1 MIYLIYGEDSLS
13 VEETLTSLSADDGD
27 NDLYD
32 INTTTLNGATVS
44 LAELEAA
51 WSTIPFL
58 ADKRTVVVR
67 GLLARLEQGRGGGS
81 SRSRGMDGEW
91 ADIGER
97 LAHVPDST
105 ELIFVDAAISRNNP
119 LLSAIRPLA
128 QVHEFRLPSVRDM
141 PGWVRQR
148 ANRLGA
154 AIEPSAISALV
165 DAIGNDTRLIDME
178 LQKLAIYRS
187 DGRSHGRSAERS
199 DGGSG
204 GMIRRQDVEAMVSY
218 VREANIFAAVDAA
231 LEGRAG
237 FALRLAHQ
245 LLAEGRSSTYVIT
258 MLARQVRFLI
268 VAKDMKSRG
277 FQQDEIGR
285 RLSIGG
291 YPLTKTMQQEG
302 RFSAERLAEI
312 HRRLLEADL
321 SIKTGAADEEMALDA
336 LIVGLSDPS
345 HPR

>member
-1 MIYLIYGEDSLS
+1 MIYLLYGEDSLS
-13 VEETLTSLSADDGD
+13 VEEMLASLRADAGADE
-27 NDLYD
+27 LYD
-32 INTTTLNGATVS
+32 VNTTTLDGASVS

-58 ADKRTVVVR
+58 ADRRTVMVR
-67 GLLARLEQGRGGGS
+67 GLLARMERGRSGGS
-81 SRSRGMDGEW
+81 TRSRGIDDEW
-91 ADIGER
+91 ADMGER
-97 LAHVPDST
+97 LAVVPESSDV
-105 ELIFVDAAISRNNP
+105 IFVDAAVNRGNP
-119 LLSAIRPLA
+119 LLRVIRSLA
-128 QVHEFRLPSVRDM
+128 QVHEFRLPSVREM

-148 ANRLGA
+148 ADRLGA

-178 LQKLAIYRS
+178 LQKLALYRS
-187 DGRSHGRSAERS
+187 D
-199 DGGSG
+199 
-204 GMIRRQDVEAMVSY
+204 GMIRRQDVEAMVLY

-237 FALRLAHQ
+237 IALRLLHQ
-245 LLAEGRSSTYVIT
+245 LIDAGRPPTYLIM

-268 VAKDMKSRG
+268 VAKDMKARG

-285 RLSIGG
+285 KLSIAG

-302 RFSAERLAEI
+302 RFDALRLAEI
-312 HRRLLEADL
+312 HRKLIEADL

-336 LIVGLSDPS
+336 LIVGLSTAQS
-345 HPR
+345 RR

>member
-13 VEETLTSLSADDGD
+13 VEEMLASLRADAGADE
-27 NDLYD
+27 LYD
-32 INTTTLNGATVS
+32 VSTTTLDGASVS
-44 LAELEAA
+44 FAELEAA

-58 ADKRTVVVR
+58 ADRRTVMVR
-67 GLLARLEQGRGGGS
+67 GLLARMERGRGGS
-81 SRSRGMDGEW
+81 TRSGGIDEEW

-97 LAHVPDST
+97 IAHIPEST
-105 ELIFVDAAISRNNP
+105 ELIFVDAAVNRGNP
-119 LLSAIRPLA
+119 LLRAIRPLA
-128 QVHEFRLPSVRDM
+128 QVHEFRLPSVREM

-148 ANRLGA
+148 ADRLGA

-178 LQKLAIYRS
+178 LQKLALYRS
-187 DGRSHGRSAERS
+187 D
-199 DGGSG
+199 

-218 VREANIFAAVDAA
+218 VREANIFAAVDAT

-237 FALRLAHQ
+237 IALRLVHQ
-245 LLAEGRSSTYVIT
+245 LLDAGRPPTYLIT
-258 MLARQVRFLI
+258 MLARQMRFLI
-268 VAKDMKSRG
+268 VAKDMKARG

-285 RLSIGG
+285 KLAISG

-302 RFSAERLAEI
+302 RFDAVRLVEI
-312 HRRLLEADL
+312 HRRLIEADL

-336 LIVGLSDPS
+336 LIVALSAVHS
-345 HPR
+345 RR

>member
-1 MIYLIYGEDSLS
+1 MIYLIYGDDSLS
-13 VEETLTSLSADDGD
+13 VEETAASLSADDGD
-27 NDLYD
+27 DDLYD
-32 INTTTLNGATVS
+32 VNTTTLNGATVS

-58 ADKRTVVVR
+58 ADKRIVVVR
-67 GLLARLEQGRGGGS
+67 GLLARMEQGRSGGS

-105 ELIFVDAAISRNNP
+105 ELIFVDAAVNRNNP
-119 LLSAIRPLA
+119 LLRAIRPLA

-148 ANRLGA
+148 ADRLGA

-178 LQKLAIYRS
+178 LQKLALYRS
-187 DGRSHGRSAERS
+187 DGRSVGR
-199 DGGSG
+199 SG
-204 GMIRRQDVEAMVSY
+204 GMIRRQDVEEMVSY
-218 VREANIFAAVDAA
+218 VKEANIFAAVDAA

-245 LLAEGRSSTYVIT
+245 LLDEGRSSTYVIT

-277 FQQDEIGR
+277 FRQDEIGS
-285 RLSIGG
+285 RLSIRG

-312 HRRLLEADL
+312 HRRLIEADL

-336 LIVGLSDPS
+336 LIVGLSAPS

>member
-13 VEETLTSLSADDGD
+13 VEEKLASLRADAGADE
-27 NDLYD
+27 LYD
-32 INTTTLNGATVS
+32 VSTTTLDGASVS

-58 ADKRTVVVR
+58 ADRRTVMVR
-67 GLLARLEQGRGGGS
+67 GLLARMESGRGGS
-81 SRSRGMDGEW
+81 TRSRGFDDEW
-91 ADIGER
+91 SDMGER
-97 LAHVPDST
+97 LAIVPESSDV
-105 ELIFVDAAISRNNP
+105 IFVDAAVNRGNP
-119 LLSAIRPLA
+119 LLRAIRPLA
-128 QVHEFRLPSVRDM
+128 QVHEFRLPSVREM

-148 ANRLGA
+148 ADRLGA

-178 LQKLAIYRS
+178 LQKLALYRS
-187 DGRSHGRSAERS
+187 Y
-199 DGGSG
+199 

-237 FALRLAHQ
+237 IALRLVHQ
-245 LLAEGRSSTYVIT
+245 LLDAGRPPTYLIT

-268 VAKDMKSRG
+268 VAKDMKARG

-285 RLSIGG
+285 KLSISG

-302 RFSAERLAEI
+302 RFDAVRLVEI
-312 HRRLLEADL
+312 HRRLIEADL

-336 LIVGLSDPS
+336 LIVALSTVQS
-345 HPR
+345 RR

>member
-1 MIYLIYGEDSLS
+1 MIYLIYGDDSLS
-13 VEETLTSLSADDGD
+13 VEETLASLNSDGGDDG
-27 NDLYD
+27 LYD
-32 INTTTLNGATVS
+32 VNTTTLNGATVS

-58 ADKRTVVVR
+58 ADKRIVVVR
-67 GLLARLEQGRGGGS
+67 DLLACMEQGRGGRS
-81 SRSRGMDGEW
+81 SRSRGLDGEW

-148 ANRLGA
+148 ADRLGA

-178 LQKLAIYRS
+178 LQKLALYRS
-187 DGRSHGRSAERS
+187 T
-199 DGGSG
+199 GGSD

-245 LLAEGRSSTYVIT
+245 LLTEGRSSTYVVT

-285 RLSIGG
+285 RLSIRG

-336 LIVGLSDPS
+336 LIVGLSAPS
-345 HPR
+345 HSR

>member
-13 VEETLTSLSADDGD
+13 VEEKLASLRADAGADE
-27 NDLYD
+27 LYD
-32 INTTTLNGATVS
+32 VSTTTLDGASVS

-58 ADKRTVVVR
+58 ADRRTVMVR
-67 GLLARLEQGRGGGS
+67 GLLARMESGRGGS
-81 SRSRGMDGEW
+81 TRSRGFDDEW
-91 ADIGER
+91 SDMGER
-97 LAHVPDST
+97 LAIVPESSDV
-105 ELIFVDAAISRNNP
+105 IFVDAAVNRGNP
-119 LLSAIRPLA
+119 LLRAIRPLA
-128 QVHEFRLPSVRDM
+128 QVHEFRLPSVREM

-148 ANRLGA
+148 ADRLGA

-165 DAIGNDTRLIDME
+165 DAIGNDTRVIDME
-178 LQKLAIYRS
+178 LQKLALYRS
-187 DGRSHGRSAERS
+187 D
-199 DGGSG
+199 

-237 FALRLAHQ
+237 IALRLVHQ
-245 LLAEGRSSTYVIT
+245 LLDAGRPPTYLIT

-268 VAKDMKSRG
+268 VAKDMKARG

-285 RLSIGG
+285 KLSISG

-302 RFSAERLAEI
+302 RFNAARLVEI
-312 HRRLLEADL
+312 HRRLIEADL

-336 LIVGLSDPS
+336 LIVALSTAQS
-345 HPR
+345 WR

>member
-13 VEETLTSLSADDGD
+13 VEETLASLSADTGD

-32 INTTTLNGATVS
+32 VNTTTLNGATVS

-58 ADKRTVVVR
+58 ADKRIVVVR
-67 GLLARLEQGRGGGS
+67 GLLARMEQGRGGGS
-81 SRSRGMDGEW
+81 SRTRGMDEEW
-91 ADIGER
+91 TDIGER
-97 LAHVPDST
+97 LTHVPDST
-105 ELIFVDAAISRNNP
+105 ELIFADSAISRNNP
-119 LLSAIRPLA
+119 LMSAIRTHA
-128 QVHEFRLPSVRDM
+128 QVHEFRLPSVREM

-148 ANRLGA
+148 ADRLGA
-154 AIEPSAISALV
+154 AIEPGAISALV

-178 LQKLAIYRS
+178 LQKLALYRS
-187 DGRSHGRSAERS
+187 DGRSDEPS
-199 DGGSG
+199 DR
-204 GMIRRQDVEAMVSY
+204 MIRRQDVEEMVSY

-285 RLSIGG
+285 RLSIRG

-336 LIVGLSDPS
+336 LIVGLSAPS
-345 HPR
+345 RPR

>member
-13 VEETLTSLSADDGD
+13 VEETLASVSSHTGNDDLHD
-27 NDLYD
+27 V
-32 INTTTLNGATVS
+32 NTTTLNGATVS

-58 ADKRTVVVR
+58 ADKRIVVVR
-67 GLLARLEQGRGGGS
+67 GLLARMEQGRGGGS
-81 SRSRGMDGEW
+81 SRPRSMDREW
-91 ADIGER
+91 ADIGAR
-97 LAHVPDST
+97 LTYVPDST
-105 ELIFVDAAISRNNP
+105 ELIFVDAAVSRSNP
-119 LLSAIRPLA
+119 LLSAIRPLS

-141 PGWVRQR
+141 PGWVRRR
-148 ANRLGA
+148 ADKLGV
-154 AIEPSAISALV
+154 AIEPSAVSALV

-178 LQKLAIYRS
+178 LQKLALYRS
-187 DGRSHGRSAERS
+187 DGH
-199 DGGSG
+199 SG
-204 GMIRRQDVEAMVSY
+204 GTILRQDVEAMVSY
-218 VREANIFAAVDAA
+218 VREANIFATVDAA
-231 LEGRAG
+231 LEGRTG
-237 FALRLAHQ
+237 VALRLAHQ
-245 LLAEGRSSTYVIT
+245 LLSEGRSSTYVIT

-285 RLSIGG
+285 RLSIRG

-321 SIKTGAADEEMALDA
+321 SIKTGATDEDTALDA
-336 LIVGLSDPS
+336 LIVGILNLC
-345 HPR
+345 R

>member
-1 MIYLIYGEDSLS
+1 MIYLIYGDDSLS
-13 VEETLTSLSADDGD
+13 VEETAASLSADDGGD
-27 NDLYD
+27 DLYD
-32 INTTTLNGATVS
+32 VNTTTLNGATVS

-58 ADKRTVVVR
+58 ADRRIVVVR
-67 GLLARLEQGRGGGS
+67 GLLARMEQGRGGGS

-105 ELIFVDAAISRNNP
+105 ELIFVDAAVNRNNP
-119 LLSAIRPLA
+119 LLRAIRPLA

-148 ANRLGA
+148 ADRLGA

-165 DAIGNDTRLIDME
+165 DAIGNDTRLVDME
-178 LQKLAIYRS
+178 LQKLALYRS
-187 DGRSHGRSAERS
+187 DGGSTGR
-199 DGGSG
+199 SG
-204 GMIRRQDVEAMVSY
+204 GMIRRQDVEEMVSY
-218 VREANIFAAVDAA
+218 VKEANIFAAVDAA

-245 LLAEGRSSTYVIT
+245 LLDEGRSSTYVIT

-277 FQQDEIGR
+277 FRQDEIGS
-285 RLSIGG
+285 RLSIRG

-302 RFSAERLAEI
+302 RFSAERLTEI

-336 LIVGLSDPS
+336 LIVGLSCPS
-345 HPR
+345 RPR

>member
-1 MIYLIYGEDSLS
+1 MIYLIYGDDSLS
-13 VEETLTSLSADDGD
+13 VEETAASLSADDGGD
-27 NDLYD
+27 DLYD
-32 INTTTLNGATVS
+32 VNTTTLNGATVS

-58 ADKRTVVVR
+58 ADKRIVVVR
-67 GLLARLEQGRGGGS
+67 GLLARMEQGRGSGS

-97 LAHVPDST
+97 LAHAPDST
-105 ELIFVDAAISRNNP
+105 ELIFVDAAVNRNNP
-119 LLSAIRPLA
+119 LLRAIRPLA

-148 ANRLGA
+148 ADRLGA

-187 DGRSHGRSAERS
+187 DGRSAGR
-199 DGGSG
+199 SG
-204 GMIRRQDVEAMVSY
+204 GMIRRQDVEEMVSY
-218 VREANIFAAVDAA
+218 VKEANIFAAVDAA

-237 FALRLAHQ
+237 VALRVAHQ
-245 LLAEGRSSTYVIT
+245 LLDEGRSSTYVIT

-268 VAKDMKSRG
+268 VAKDMKARG
-277 FQQDEIGR
+277 FRQDEIGS
-285 RLSIGG
+285 RLSIRG

-336 LIVGLSDPS
+336 LIVGLSAPS

>member
-1 MIYLIYGEDSLS
+1 MIYLIYGDDSLS
-13 VEETLTSLSADDGD
+13 VEETLASLSANEGDDS
-27 NDLYD
+27 LYD
-32 INTTTLNGATVS
+32 VNTTTLNGATVS

-58 ADKRTVVVR
+58 ADKRVVVVR
-67 GLLARLEQGRGGGS
+67 NLLVRMEQGRGSGS

-105 ELIFVDAAISRNNP
+105 ELIFVDAAVSRNNP
-119 LLSAIRPLA
+119 LLRAIRPLA
-128 QVHEFRLPSVRDM
+128 QAHEFRLPSVRDM

-148 ANRLGA
+148 ADRLGA

-165 DAIGNDTRLIDME
+165 DAIGNDTRLVDME
-178 LQKLAIYRS
+178 LQKLALYRS
-187 DGRSHGRSAERS
+187 GGRSN
-199 DGGSG
+199 

-245 LLAEGRSSTYVIT
+245 LLDEGRSSTYVIT

-268 VAKDMKSRG
+268 VAKDMKARG
-277 FQQDEIGR
+277 FHQDEIGR
-285 RLSIGG
+285 RLSIRG

-302 RFSAERLAEI
+302 RFSAERLTEI
-312 HRRLLEADL
+312 HRKLLEADL

-336 LIVGLSDPS
+336 LIVGLSAP
-345 HPR
+345 

>member
-13 VEETLTSLSADDGD
+13 VEEMLASLRADAGSDE
-27 NDLYD
+27 LYD
-32 INTTTLNGATVS
+32 VNTTTLDGASVS

-58 ADKRTVVVR
+58 ADRRTVMVR
-67 GLLARLEQGRGGGS
+67 GLLARMERGRGGGS
-81 SRSRGMDGEW
+81 ARSRGIEDEW
-91 ADIGER
+91 TDIGER
-97 LAHVPDST
+97 LAHVPESSDV
-105 ELIFVDAAISRNNP
+105 IFVDAAVNRGNP
-119 LLSAIRPLA
+119 LLRAIRSLA
-128 QVHEFRLPSVRDM
+128 QVHEFRLPSVREM

-148 ANRLGA
+148 ADRLGA

-165 DAIGNDTRLIDME
+165 DAIGNDTRLINME
-178 LQKLAIYRS
+178 LQKLALYRS
-187 DGRSHGRSAERS
+187 D
-199 DGGSG
+199 

-237 FALRLAHQ
+237 IALRLVHQ
-245 LLAEGRSSTYVIT
+245 FLDAGRPPTYLIT

-268 VAKDMKSRG
+268 VAKDMKARG

-285 RLSIGG
+285 KLSISG

-302 RFSAERLAEI
+302 RFDAVRLVEI
-312 HRRLLEADL
+312 HRRLIEADL

-336 LIVGLSDPS
+336 LIVALSTAQS
-345 HPR
+345 WR

>member
-1 MIYLIYGEDSLS
+1 MIYGDDSLS
-13 VEETLTSLSADDGD
+13 VEEMLASLISDGGDD
-27 NDLYD
+27 DLYD
-32 INTTTLNGATVS
+32 VNTTTLNGATVS

-58 ADKRTVVVR
+58 ADKRIVVVR
-67 GLLARLEQGRGGGS
+67 NLLVRMEQGRGSGS

-105 ELIFVDAAISRNNP
+105 ELIFVDAAVSRNNP
-119 LLSAIRPLA
+119 LLRAIRPLA

-148 ANRLGA
+148 ADRLGA
-154 AIEPSAISALV
+154 AIEPSAVSALV
-165 DAIGNDTRLIDME
+165 DAIGNDTRLVDME
-178 LQKLAIYRS
+178 LQKLALYRS
-187 DGRSHGRSAERS
+187 DGRSGGR
-199 DGGSG
+199 SG

-245 LLAEGRSSTYVIT
+245 ILAEGRSSTYVVT

-268 VAKDMKSRG
+268 VAKDMKARG

-285 RLSIGG
+285 RLSIRG

-336 LIVGLSDPS
+336 LIVGLSAPS
-345 HPR
+345 QPR

>member
-13 VEETLTSLSADDGD
+13 VEEKLASLRADAGADE
-27 NDLYD
+27 LYD
-32 INTTTLNGATVS
+32 VSTTTLDGASVS

-58 ADKRTVVVR
+58 ADRRTVMVR
-67 GLLARLEQGRGGGS
+67 GLLARMESGRGGS
-81 SRSRGMDGEW
+81 TRSRGFDDEW
-91 ADIGER
+91 SDMGER
-97 LAHVPDST
+97 LAIVPESSDV
-105 ELIFVDAAISRNNP
+105 IFVDAAVNRGNP
-119 LLSAIRPLA
+119 LLRAIRPLA
-128 QVHEFRLPSVRDM
+128 QVHEFRLPSVREM

-148 ANRLGA
+148 ADRLGA

-165 DAIGNDTRLIDME
+165 DAIGNDTRLINME
-178 LQKLAIYRS
+178 LQKLALYRS
-187 DGRSHGRSAERS
+187 D
-199 DGGSG
+199 

-237 FALRLAHQ
+237 IALRLVHQ
-245 LLAEGRSSTYVIT
+245 LLDAGRPPTYLIT

-268 VAKDMKSRG
+268 VAKDMKARG

-285 RLSIGG
+285 KLSISG

-302 RFSAERLAEI
+302 RFDAVRLVDI
-312 HRRLLEADL
+312 HRRLIEADL

-336 LIVGLSDPS
+336 LIVALSTAHS
-345 HPR
+345 RR

>member
-1 MIYLIYGEDSLS
+1 MIYLIYGDDSLS
-13 VEETLTSLSADDGD
+13 VEETAASLSADDGGD
-27 NDLYD
+27 DLYD
-32 INTTTLNGATVS
+32 VNTTTLNGATVS
-44 LAELEAA
+44 FAELEAA

-58 ADKRTVVVR
+58 ADKRIVVVR
-67 GLLARLEQGRGGGS
+67 GLLARMEQGRGGGS
-81 SRSRGMDGEW
+81 YRSRGMDGEW

-105 ELIFVDAAISRNNP
+105 ELIFVDAAVNRSNP
-119 LLSAIRPLA
+119 LLRAIRPLA

-148 ANRLGA
+148 ADRLGA

-165 DAIGNDTRLIDME
+165 DAIGNDTRLVDME
-178 LQKLAIYRS
+178 LQKLALYRS
-187 DGRSHGRSAERS
+187 DERSAGR
-199 DGGSG
+199 SG
-204 GMIRRQDVEAMVSY
+204 GMIRRQDVEEMVSY
-218 VREANIFAAVDAA
+218 VKEANIFAAVDAA

-237 FALRLAHQ
+237 FALRVAHQ
-245 LLAEGRSSTYVIT
+245 LLDEGRSSTYVIT

-277 FQQDEIGR
+277 FRQDEIGS
-285 RLSIGG
+285 RLSIRG
-291 YPLTKTMQQEG
+291 YPLTKTMQQEV

-336 LIVGLSDPS
+336 LIVGLSAPS
-345 HPR
+345 HTR

>member
-1 MIYLIYGEDSLS
+1 MIYGEDSLS
-13 VEETLTSLSADDGD
+13 VEETLASLISHTGDD
-27 NDLYD
+27 DLYD
-32 INTTTLNGATVS
+32 VNTTTLNGATVS

-58 ADKRTVVVR
+58 ADKRIVVVR
-67 GLLARLEQGRGGGS
+67 DLLARMEQRGGGGS

-97 LAHVPDST
+97 LAHVPEST
-105 ELIFVDAAISRNNP
+105 ELIFVDAAVSRNNP
-119 LLSAIRPLA
+119 LLSAIKPLA
-128 QVHEFRLPSVRDM
+128 QVHAFRLPSVRDM

-148 ANRLGA
+148 ADRLGT

-178 LQKLAIYRS
+178 LQKLALYRS
-187 DGRSHGRSAERS
+187 DERS
-199 DGGSG
+199 DGV
-204 GMIRRQDVEAMVSY
+204 IRRQDVEAMVSY

-245 LLAEGRSSTYVIT
+245 ILAEGRSSAYVIT

-285 RLSIGG
+285 RLSIRG

-336 LIVGLSDPS
+336 LIVGLSAPS
-345 HPR
+345 HIV

>member
-13 VEETLTSLSADDGD
+13 VEETLASLSSDGGDDS
-27 NDLYD
+27 LYD
-32 INTTTLNGATVS
+32 VNTTTLNGATVN
-44 LAELEAA
+44 LAELEAV

-105 ELIFVDAAISRNNP
+105 ELIFVDAAVSRNNP

-148 ANRLGA
+148 ADKLGA

-178 LQKLAIYRS
+178 LQKLALY
-187 DGRSHGRSAERS
+187 RSHGRSDGSS
-199 DGGSG
+199 DGI
-204 GMIRRQDVEAMVSY
+204 IRRQDVEAMVSY

-245 LLAEGRSSTYVIT
+245 LLAEGRSSTYVVT

-285 RLSIGG
+285 RLSIRG

>member
-13 VEETLTSLSADDGD
+13 VEETLASLSAGTGGDDLHD
-27 NDLYD
+27 V
-32 INTTTLNGATVS
+32 NTTTLNGATVS

-58 ADKRTVVVR
+58 ADKRIVVVR
-67 GLLARLEQGRGGGS
+67 NLLARMEQGRGGGS
-81 SRSRGMDGEW
+81 SRTRGMDKEW
-91 ADIGER
+91 TDIGER

-105 ELIFVDAAISRNNP
+105 ELILVDSAISRNNP

-128 QVHEFRLPSVRDM
+128 QVHEFRLPSVREM

-148 ANRLGA
+148 ADRLGA
-154 AIEPSAISALV
+154 AIDPGAISALV

-178 LQKLAIYRS
+178 LQKLALYRS
-187 DGRSHGRSAERS
+187 DGRSDGQS
-199 DGGSG
+199 DQPSDR
-204 GMIRRQDVEAMVSY
+204 MIRRQDVEEMVSY

-285 RLSIGG
+285 KLSIRG

-336 LIVGLSDPS
+336 LIVGLSAPS
-345 HPR
+345 RPR